1 MKPCVNRVLPE
12 IREVVGDRR
21 VRIVFDREGWSR
33 ELFDDLLR
41 LNFDFIT
48 YRKGNYEPL
57 PESEFEDGRSE
68 HSRSAGRG
76 VRTGR
81 IHVRRKKAGPSCG

>member
-1 MKPCVNRVLPE
+1 VLPD
-12 IREVVGDRR
+12 IRRVIGDRR

-48 YRKGNYEPL
+48 YRKGPCEPL
-57 PESEFEDGRSE
+57 ADSEFAAATFCVPGQPGVHYELAE
-68 HSRSAGRG
+68 TVFEQAG
-76 VRTGR
+76 
-81 IHVRRKKAGPSCG
+81 